1 MITRE
6 RVLEEIKSSPILIEG
21 HRNDDAVNL
30 AIVAYADHE
39 GGLSTDSELY
49 EAIKELISEED
60 IPTNALMDL
69 GYLKKKCWVLMD
81 YLPGWYNTGDIYA
94 YAII

>member
-1 MITRE
+1 MITRGQ
-6 RVLEEIKSSPILIEG
+6 VLETIKSHPILIEG

-39 GGLSTDSELY
+39 GKVFTGIKLY
-49 EAIKELISEED
+49 EVIDELICKEN

-69 GYLKKKCWVLMD
+69 DYLKDKCKVLIG
-81 YLPGWYNTGDIYA
+81 YLPGWYNTGDIYE

>member
-1 MITRE
+1 MITRGQ
-6 RVLEEIKSSPILIEG
+6 VLETIKSHPILIEG

-39 GGLSTDSELY
+39 GKLSTDSELY
-49 EAIKELISEED
+49 AAIDELIKKED
-60 IPTNALMDL
+60 IPTSLLTDL
-69 GYLKKKCWVLMD
+69 DYLKEKCEVLID
-81 YLPGWYNTGDIYA
+81 YLPGWYNTGDIYG

>member
-6 RVLEEIKSSPILIEG
+6 RVLEEIKSGPILIEG

-30 AIVAYADHE
+30 AIVAYADHG
-39 GGLSTDSELY
+39 GGLSTGSELY
-49 EAIKELISEED
+49 TAIDELIDRED
-60 IPTNALMDL
+60 VPTGPLMDI
-69 GYLKKKCWVLMD
+69 GYLKDKCGVLMD

>member
-1 MITRE
+1 MITRGQ
-6 RVLEEIKSSPILIEG
+6 VLETIKSHPILIEG

-30 AIVAYADHE
+30 AIVAYADNE
-39 GGLSTDSELY
+39 GKVFTGIKLY
-49 EAIKELISEED
+49 EAIDELICKEN

-69 GYLKKKCWVLMD
+69 DYLKDKCKVLIG

>member
-1 MITRE
+1 MITRGQ
-6 RVLEEIKSSPILIEG
+6 VLETIKSHLILIKG

-39 GGLSTDSELY
+39 GKLSTGSELY
-49 EAIKELISEED
+49 EAIDELVTKEDLMTSAI
-60 IPTNALMDL
+60 MDL
-69 GYLKKKCWVLMD
+69 DYLKEKCGVLIGYL
-81 YLPGWYNTGDIYA
+81 PRWYNTGDIYE

>member
-39 GGLSTDSELY
+39 GKLSTGSELY
-49 EAIKELISEED
+49 IAIDELISEED

-69 GYLKKKCWVLMD
+69 DYLKEKCGVLMD

>member
-6 RVLEEIKSSPILIEG
+6 RVLETIKSHPILIEG

-39 GGLSTDSELY
+39 GKLSTGSELY
-49 EAIKELISEED
+49 EAIDELICKEN

-69 GYLKKKCWVLMD
+69 DYLKDKCRILMD

>member
-6 RVLEEIKSSPILIEG
+6 RVLEEIKFRPILLEG

-39 GGLSTDSELY
+39 GKLSTGSELY
-49 EAIKELISEED
+49 EAIDELVCKEELMTS
-60 IPTNALMDL
+60 ALMDID
-69 GYLKKKCWVLMD
+69 YLRDKCEVLIG
-81 YLPGWYNTGDIYA
+81 YLPGWYNTGDIYG
-94 YAII
+94 YAIV

>member
-1 MITRE
+1 MITRGQ
-6 RVLEEIKSSPILIEG
+6 VLETIKSHPILIEG

-39 GGLSTDSELY
+39 GGLSTGSELY
-49 EAIKELISEED
+49 EAIDDLVSRVN

-69 GYLKKKCWVLMD
+69 DYLKDKCGVLMD
-81 YLPGWYNTGDIYA
+81 YLPEWYNTGDIYA

>member
-6 RVLEEIKSSPILIEG
+6 RVLEEIKSHPILIEG

-39 GGLSTDSELY
+39 GKLSTGSELY
-49 EAIKELISEED
+49 EAIDDLISRVN

-69 GYLKKKCWVLMD
+69 DYLKDKCEVLMD

>member
-6 RVLEEIKSSPILIEG
+6 RVLEEIKSGPILIEG

-39 GGLSTDSELY
+39 GGLSTGSELY
-49 EAIKELISEED
+49 EAIDELVTKEDLMTSAI
-60 IPTNALMDL
+60 MDL
-69 GYLKKKCWVLMD
+69 AYLKDKCEVLMD

>member
-6 RVLEEIKSSPILIEG
+6 RVLEEIKSGPILTKG

-49 EAIKELISEED
+49 TAIEELIDEEN
-60 IPTNALMDL
+60 IPTNSLMDL
-69 GYLKKKCWVLMD
+69 DYLKDKCGVLMD

>member
-6 RVLEEIKSSPILIEG
+6 RVLEEIKFRPILLKG

-39 GGLSTDSELY
+39 GKLSTGSELY
-49 EAIKELISEED
+49 EAIDELVNKENLMTS
-60 IPTNALMDL
+60 ALMDID
-69 GYLKKKCWVLMD
+69 YLKDKCDVLIG
-81 YLPGWYNTGDIYA
+81 YLPGWYNTGDIYE